1 MNGVTSQPVSHYMS
15 CDRGVFEE
23 GREGDRGG
31 GAAHLPSDKERRR
44 GAEESGGKEGS
55 EGSRGEGGG
64 GEGRDREAPPHSLV
78 NREETLSSHNNV
90 KNQLKSRTVW
100 YVMIEQKSLFTL
112 LRPNFVAELNYM
124 S

>member
-15 CDRGVFEE
+15 CDRVVFEE

-31 GAAHLPSDKERRR
+31 GAAHLPSNKKRRG
-44 GAEESGGKEGS
+44 GAEESGGKEGA

-64 GEGRDREAPPHSLV
+64 GEGRNWEAPSLV

-100 YVMIEQKSLFTL
+100 YVMVEWKCLFTL
-112 LRPNFVAELNYM
+112 LRRNTVAELNYM